1 MCHLA
6 RCTKSIASSLHKNS
20 FYATKKL
27 IVKVQGATPSK
38 NNEMCFCKQDV
49 FGYTHNKMSVLRTK
63 KRIYKKVSKISLRK
77 EKNSHVHQI
86 HRYTNYKKRSS
97 FFSLSILAV
106 IVLAITIC
114 TYMWRIT
121 SNKEAL
127 VMRDFTEAKL
137 QEQQQEKI
145 ERITKIHSIEAGT
158 LVQKSSSSTLATTTI
173 RRPVA
178 QVQVPILIYHKIRDY
193 KEKDSKKAKIF
204 ITTPASFEEQMKY
217 LHDHGYTVIGV
228 DDLMK
233 AFNGGPLPDKPVI
246 ITFDDGYNGQYTYAL
261 PILEKYHDTATFF
274 IYTDAVSAYGDYM
287 TWEQVHGLASKGMTI
302 AAHTKSHA
310 KLTKIKSR
318 KGIEQEILG
327 SKKVLEKELGIPI
340 VYFAYPY
347 GLYNTEVIDVVKESG
362 FLAAFGITQGKIEK
376 TSNMYFLRRNNMGSS
391 MDTFLKAI
399 Q

>member
-1 MCHLA
+1 MH
-6 RCTKSIASSLHKNS
+6 
-20 FYATKKL
+20 
-27 IVKVQGATPSK
+27 
-38 NNEMCFCKQDV
+38 
-49 FGYTHNKMSVLRTK
+49 
-63 KRIYKKVSKISLRK
+63 KKVNKITLRE

-86 HRYTNYKKRSS
+86 HKYTSNKRRSS
-97 FFSLSILAV
+97 LFSISILA
-106 IVLAITIC
+106 IIIFAITIC
-114 TYMWRIT
+114 TYMWRMT

-127 VMRDFTEAKL
+127 VIRDFTEAKL
-137 QEQQQEKI
+137 QEQQQERI
-145 ERITKIHSIEAGT
+145 QRITQIRSTEVDT
-158 LVQKSSSSTLATTTI
+158 LVQKSSSSTFATTTI

-178 QVQVPILIYHKIRDY
+178 QVQVPILMYHKIRDY

-204 ITTPASFEEQMKY
+204 ITTPTAFEEQMKY
-217 LHDHGYTVIGV
+217 LHDHGYNVISI

-233 AFNGGPLPDKPVI
+233 AFNGAPLPDKPVI
-246 ITFDDGYNGQYTYAL
+246 ITFDDGFNSQYTYAL
-261 PILEKYHDTATFF
+261 PILEKYRDTATFF

-287 TWEQVHGLASKGMTI
+287 TWEQVHDLASKGMTI

-327 SKKVLEKELGIPI
+327 SKKVLETEMNIPI

-347 GLYNTEVIDVVKESG
+347 GLYNAEVIDVVKESG
-362 FLAAFGITQGKIEK
+362 FLAAFGVVQGKTEK

-391 MDTFLKAI
+391 MDTFLRAI